1 MRKSMKKQNPCPSG
15 TASRR
20 RSGAFMIVAM
30 ICLLLTTALMG
41 TLLKMAVLGLR
52 QAHVDAS
59 GLQADWLAESALDRA
74 AAKLAKDATYAGETW
89 NIPEEDL
96 DGLHTGRVVISINP
110 PVQNLAEVEVAAQ
123 YPAEGAF
130 SVKRTKRLLVAL
142 TPQVAATSLDLSP
155 ALAEKQ
161 GSGGEREEG
170 R

>member
-1 MRKSMKKQNPCPSG
+1 MLKPIIRSNPINFG

-30 ICLLLTTALMG
+30 ICLLLTTALLG

-74 AAKLAKDATYAGETW
+74 AAKLAKDAAYAGETW
-89 NIPEEDL
+89 SIPAEDL
-96 DGLHTGRVVISINP
+96 DGLHTGRVVISIKP
-110 PVQNLAEVEVAAQ
+110 PSGNLAEVEVAAQ

-142 TPQVAATSLDLSP
+142 TPQVAATFQDLSP

-161 GSGGEREEG
+161 GRGGDRRDG